1 MLSFEIDIRDISCG
15 FQHTLFRSVEGEV
28 FVTGD
33 NSKCQLGI
41 GKKIK
46 RRISPTAI
54 QLEDPNE
61 KVLLAQAR
69 GFHCLIYTEYG
80 NLYSWGDNTYG

>member
-15 FQHTLFRSVEGEV
+15 FQHTLFRSVDGEV

-33 NSKCQLGI
+33 NQKCQLGI

-54 QLEDPNE
+54 QLDDPNE
-61 KVLLAQAR
+61 KILLA
-69 GFHCLIYTEYG
+69 
-80 NLYSWGDNTYG
+80 